1 MDNEQ
6 TALRQK
12 LLLLSVIFAF
22 ALPTAGAII
31 VYAFSPS
38 SGASARWTVV
48 FSYICMASG
57 LFGDSLLY
65 FAARRL
71 RFRRSFPMALF
82 PAASSAVMLL
92 FSAWSNSRPGQDVV
106 AVPIT
111 YSLAAD
117 LRMIA
122 LPFLILWLCG
132 LWAKPLKNEALYAAV
147 SIFGA
152 YVLSSATNWLVHLL
166 LPASPF
172 GGSAET
178 AFVLFGKAFWLDI
191 LVEAAGYALLWA
203 LFREKQAAREA
214 AEG

>member
-31 VYAFSPS
+31 VYAFFPS
-38 SGASARWTVV
+38 SGAPARWTV

-82 PAASSAVMLL
+82 PAAGSAVMLL

-132 LWAKPLKNEALYAAV
+132 L
-147 SIFGA
+147 
-152 YVLSSATNWLVHLL
+152 
-166 LPASPF
+166 
-172 GGSAET
+172 
-178 AFVLFGKAFWLDI
+178 
-191 LVEAAGYALLWA
+191 
-203 LFREKQAAREA
+203 
-214 AEG
+214 